1 MWENLD
7 PVWGTG
13 TFEKFYT
20 GVFGIVLSSRPEEL
34 DEWWDL
40 NKKCVK
46 FVDDH
51 IQYLSNP
58 LYSLPRDSA
67 LDVRSGGSQLKGFLK
82 GRFPKTAELL
92 SEPQILRICEDISVE
107 LSLHQLEVF
116 GFIDLA
122 FQDPSLQFDSGQ
134 IELVSLSST
143 VLELYC
149 REVKFLLLIIRELA
163 NNSHP
168 CVVLGVLCDSES
180 EFNNREEQVSS
191 DSPSESKAGSVFTSQ
206 CTPICIYGCSVILE
220 SGFVR
225 NAVNSI
231 FQSIQEVIKLGQ
243 ANIKT
248 DSQSMADLPSNS
260 ETSDCLR
267 DHYRNVIIQ
276 LTDTV
281 AILLS
286 RFSPS
291 LDEVEALMELIPNAA
306 RMQPSFL
313 TNRPTA
319 ADFDSWDEFGTHF
332 SDYAGKGSGI
342 EGQDSKQVIS
352 GSDTRLSLS
361 AKILLII
368 IICFDTMPNRW
379 SRTKNISA
387 APNSI
392 HEAHNW
398 FRSSARLPKSSKNN
412 FFSTKHSLITKL
424 SQDTTASASGSLSIQ
439 EEQSRTLSGE
449 FWDIDA
455 PLGRFAA
462 FSINGAFGQ
471 NSKKRF
477 MGLTHWRTLRF
488 IQDELL
494 PRLDPQD
501 PVGLAFIQAIYDI
514 CSVALSP
521 TQDPIQWSRILQL
534 QRRILMERDS
544 KLYSSERDSTPPST
558 LRAQSKIFIQTG
570 NSEPVISIL
579 SPLVCCLDSLCR
591 RYPLASW
598 GASKVLSS
606 CIEMFPTLSMYSSF
620 GETEDGTSASV
631 PLPPVLSELFVD
643 LLDLAATIMAVG
655 HYSLGQQVAHFL
667 QNQPSNFWF
676 HLPSILIFISRTLLS
691 KEDILSFPEEHPRLG
706 VWSGA
711 GFDNPRSFRPIFRA
725 VLRVL
730 SAGFSSRLCISCPP
744 PPPLL
749 SPSLN
754 LHESRSVPDFLI
766 LLLRDCFENKIF
778 EDPKLLYTLF
788 IGSLD
793 VFSQGI
799 LHSQSSEVL
808 AILSSKIALLSKVL
822 QHSITQNDSGI
833 FLIKLFSSIISLQ
846 FRVSSINNSTF
857 CLNNE
862 VNRSAA
868 NNTEYTFCGK
878 ADGNGKASSFNDDTN
893 GVLSKS
899 QLPLIRWVMLEIL
912 PIIHKLNSIPPV
924 RRWTISAL
932 VLKFIRHTLSN
943 PLPERQQDFTED
955 SDATIWLFRC
965 LLSIDSP
972 SFHQL
977 MALVIPPEDPFL
989 TFLQTQNRD
998 TSSRPKLLTAK
1009 TGLEIIRILFQ
1020 RDKLFL
1026 SWVNYHKNSLRR
1038 LCTGLLS
1045 RTGTPINIQEVLLD
1059 TEALD
1064 AVTSSDSSLI
1074 YFHEQLALPV
1084 QEDLSPTRFELLNL
1098 KKNEYYRVSLLRYI
1112 IIGTDPDLLKSS
1124 TYIACQFLYRDPE
1137 ALTALLTSSPAL
1149 LLQLRSSFSRI
1160 FSSPD
1165 LDKFPTSIQGFI
1177 LDSEDSFNYIW
1188 NNPNSFILAESES
1201 GMKSTSLVADQQAVY
1216 WDEITEADPTSSL
1229 YSCEN
1234 NLIGISFKTLLP
1246 IHNEL
1251 ELNYTIYI
1259 DSLVESADLSL
1270 WCSLKTTLLRE
1281 LPLSSKLETL
1291 RTDETI
1297 LSGYLQLLPPTFI
1310 PNKSSLYNRISRFH
1324 LTSTRS
1330 LVAFA
1335 LSKGLEDRFLISSS
1349 LNDSVSVPNI
1359 AIGTQSRSQDTASS
1373 AVPLLLGLGLGMATD
1388 VPTIKEY
1395 LIFSTSNDASYS
1407 VKTYEEIYIP
1417 DASSSTDESTFPL
1430 LTIMD
1435 ILSTPPQIP
1444 LSHPNDQRPCFPS
1457 IDFAI
1462 LSQLEFYYLTL
1473 RLTINLLKIPQLLDF
1488 SLRLLNERLNSRF
1501 AILKERILLPVTW
1514 IPPEYRW
1521 LHFLHLA
1528 LIVHLISSE
1537 VFVVS
1542 QVSSALKEIQCL
1554 DFHNSLLRDPFWL
1567 SCIQNLNALFRL
1579 FLTPPKTSSSSHDQL
1594 DILSPILNIAHSFLE
1609 DEPSPDIELLIQQSA
1624 NYTFLFCSFIPYLT
1638 AKNQVCGIYR
1648 TSLQSILPENYGN
1661 QKFIQDRFP
1670 LTFAPSISS
1679 ISCRLF
1685 INEYVQLLGLL
1696 LNKFSTVSPFNYT
1709 ELESRDLDAN
1719 SFTTLQAIIELCRPF
1734 INFSFF
1740 KKTPVPLSSAILSIF
1755 SQTLLTTLKHVHASF
1770 SAETNIYNGDESSL
1784 RLYLPSYSIS
1794 EIQRQKICFTTI
1806 QDCCEDLVR
1815 LLVELEKAS
1824 YTNYSS
1830 NQYFPP
1836 GWKNTLLILLS
1847 NCIAIDSIQFSNK
1860 SSQDTGEQFTSSFLR
1875 QIWPEVWASNRN
1887 NGYSSKSSSGRP
1899 ISTFV
1904 EFVSLL
1910 INNLRVSTKQNEH
1923 EILRSLDDFLPSKL
1937 EPRNTS
1943 WVLKPQEV
1951 ILLTQLNQFKK
1962 SKDFDE
1968 GDIENENYRISEL
1981 CNWIPFNSDLLFGTK
1996 TQQNHSFLSLYLL
2009 FLIYNKIHISS
2020 QLILTNSSVLVP
2032 SITGDEHI
2040 QSLYALIESSKFSIQ
2055 CCHGSLI
2062 FWNYIT
2068 INWIRMSPS
2077 FLRKIIESD
2086 YISCLLSQEVV
2097 LTALQDCHQLFLD
2110 LQFVSS
2116 QISFNLQLEKAFDR
2130 IELIISIFSLLLEVI
2145 NRGVLPKNTL
2155 AGYGSIDNF
2164 EVIIGWIIKLEAF
2177 FSSLFEFFLKHLLFC
2192 QQKKS
2197 DWQFHSEGQC
2207 MFNSGRFGSIIVVEK
2222 FSPILCSVYS
2232 LFSKVLVTGYHISYL
2247 KYRMNNGTENKV
2259 NLNNLNH
2266 GNAKEQDTNF
2276 IIINILHS
2284 RTGQILESAS
2294 QMISLVP
2301 NIDQL
2306 NSLIFSCISW
2316 FESEVEF
2323 LSHYKPVKLG
2333 FELTS
2338 TIHNSPHTNPF
2349 KLKLEIARWLSNC
2362 ISCLTSSLKD
2372 GIESKPSHILQNVV
2386 SILARGSLTILLC
2399 DTQFPGQPLTSTSS
2413 ILSAEDPFQEA
2424 IRTCISSINLM
2435 LSSEIKNNFLNSKL
2449 SETSKSCK
2457 SELELLKQI
2466 RSKLESIHFIST

>member
-1 MWENLD
+1 MWEDLD

-20 GVFGIVLSSRPEEL
+20 GVFGVVLSSRPEEL

-40 NKKCVK
+40 NKECVK
-46 FVDDH
+46 FVDTH

-67 LDVRSGGSQLKGFLK
+67 LDVRNGGSQLKEFLS
-82 GRFPKTAELL
+82 GRFTKTAELL
-92 SEPQILRICEDISVE
+92 LEPQILRICEDMSVE

-122 FQDPSLQFDSGQ
+122 LQDPSLQSDSGQ
-134 IELVSLSST
+134 VELVNLSST

-149 REVKFLLLIIRELA
+149 RELKFLLLIIRELA

-180 EFNNREEQVSS
+180 EFGDREEQVSS
-191 DSPSESKAGSVFTSQ
+191 DSTGESKAGSVFTSQ
-206 CTPICIYGCSVILE
+206 CPPICIYGCSMILE

-248 DSQSMADLPSNS
+248 DSQSMVDLPSNS

-286 RFSPS
+286 RFLPN

-319 ADFDSWDEFGTHF
+319 ADFDSWDGFGTHF
-332 SDYAGKGSGI
+332 SDYGGKISVSD
-342 EGQDSKQVIS
+342 GQEPKQVS
-352 GSDTRLSLS
+352 TGSDTRLSLS
-361 AKILLII
+361 AKIILII

-379 SRTKNISA
+379 KRTRNIPT

-392 HEAHNW
+392 HEAHSW
-398 FRSSARLPKSSKNN
+398 FRSSTRLPISSKSN

-424 SQDTTASASGSLSIQ
+424 SQDTTASTSGSLSIQ

-501 PVGLAFIQAIYDI
+501 PVGLVFIQAIYDI

-544 KLYSSERDSTPPST
+544 KVYTSERDSTPSST
-558 LRAQSKIFIQTG
+558 IRAQAKGSVQTS

-579 SPLVCCLDSLCR
+579 SPLVRCLDSLCR

-620 GETEDGTSASV
+620 GETEDGASISV
-631 PLPPVLSELFVD
+631 PLPPILSELFVD

-676 HLPSILIFISRTLLS
+676 HLPSILIFISRTLLR
-691 KEDILSFPEEHPRLG
+691 KEDILSLPEEHPRLG

-754 LHESRSVPDFLI
+754 LHDCRSVPDFLI
-766 LLLRDCFENKIF
+766 LLLRDCFENKMF
-778 EDPKLLYTLF
+778 EDPKLLYTLL

-799 LHSQSSEVL
+799 LHSQSSEIL
-808 AILSSKIALLSKVL
+808 AILSSKIPLLSKVL

-846 FRVSSINNSTF
+846 FRISNINNSNYYLGNET
-857 CLNNE
+857 NNGE
-862 VNRSAA
+862 VN
-868 NNTEYTFCGK
+868 NKEFTLYGK
-878 ADGNGKASSFNDDTN
+878 AKINGKANSFDDAKE
-893 GVLSKS
+893 GLSKS
-899 QLPLIRWVMLEIL
+899 QLPLIMWVMLEIL
-912 PIIHKLNSIPPV
+912 PILHKLNSIPKV
-924 RRWTISAL
+924 RKWTVSAL
-932 VLKFIRHTLSN
+932 VLKFIRLTLSN
-943 PLPERQQDFTED
+943 PLPESQEDFTED

-989 TFLQTQNRD
+989 TFLQPQSRD
-998 TSSRPKLLTAK
+998 TSSRPKLLAAK

-1026 SWVNYHKNSLRR
+1026 SWVNYHKGSLRR
-1038 LCTGLLS
+1038 LCTGSLS
-1045 RTGTPINIQEVLLD
+1045 RAGAPINIQEVLLD

-1084 QEDLSPTRFELLNL
+1084 QEEFSPAQFELLNL
-1098 KKNEYYRVSLLRYI
+1098 KKNEYYQVSLLRYI
-1112 IIGTDPDLLKSS
+1112 IIGTDSDLLKSS
-1124 TYIACQFLYRDPE
+1124 TYIACQLLHRDPE
-1137 ALTALLTSSPAL
+1137 TLTALLTSSPAL

-1165 LDKFPTSIQGFI
+1165 LDKFPTSIHGFI
-1177 LDSEDSFNYIW
+1177 LESEDSFNYIW
-1188 NNPNSFILAESES
+1188 NNPNSFVSAESES
-1201 GMKSTSLVADQQAVY
+1201 GIKSTSLVTDQQAVY

-1234 NLIGISFKTLLP
+1234 NLLGVSYKTLLP

-1270 WCSLKTTLLRE
+1270 WCSLKTTLLGE
-1281 LPLSSKLETL
+1281 LPLSSKLEIT
-1291 RTDETI
+1291 RTNEAI
-1297 LSGYLQLLPPTFI
+1297 LNGYLQLLPPTFI
-1310 PNKSSLYNRISRFH
+1310 PNKSSLYNKISRFH

-1330 LVAFA
+1330 LIAFA
-1335 LSKGLEDRFLISSS
+1335 LSKGIEDRFLISSS
-1349 LNDSVSVPNI
+1349 FTDSLSVQNI
-1359 AIGTQSRSQDTASS
+1359 AIWTQSKSQDTASS

-1395 LIFSTSNDASYS
+1395 LIFSTSNDENYS
-1407 VKTYEEIYIP
+1407 AKTYEEIYIP
-1417 DASSSTDESTFPL
+1417 DASSSSDESTFPL
-1430 LTIMD
+1430 LTIME

-1457 IDFAI
+1457 VDFAI

-1473 RLTINLLKIPQLLDF
+1473 RLTVNLLKIPQLLDF

-1514 IPPEYRW
+1514 IPQEYRW

-1528 LIVHLISSE
+1528 LIVNLISSE
-1537 VFVVS
+1537 IFVVS

-1554 DFHNSLLRDPFWL
+1554 DFHNSLLRDQFWL
-1567 SCIQNLNALFRL
+1567 SCIQNLHALFRL

-1594 DILSPILNIAHSFLE
+1594 DILSPILNISYSFLE
-1609 DEPSPDIELLIQQSA
+1609 NETSPDMEFLIQQ
-1624 NYTFLFCSFIPYLT
+1624 NPNCKFLFCSFIPYLT
-1638 AKNQVCGIYR
+1638 VQSHACGIYR
-1648 TSLQSILPENYGN
+1648 TSLQYMVPDSYGGQN
-1661 QKFIQDRFP
+1661 LIKDRFP
-1670 LTFAPSISS
+1670 ITLAPSISS

-1696 LNKFSTVSPFNYT
+1696 LNKFSKVSPLNHT
-1709 ELESRDLDAN
+1709 EFESRDLDAN
-1719 SFTTLQAIIELCRPF
+1719 SFSTLQAIIELCRPF

-1755 SQTLLTTLKHVHASF
+1755 SQTLLTTLRHVHESF
-1770 SAETNIYNGDESSL
+1770 STGASAYNNDELSL
-1784 RLYLPSYSIS
+1784 RLYFSNSSIS

-1815 LLVELEKAS
+1815 LLVDLEKAPS
-1824 YTNYSS
+1824 LNYSS
-1830 NQYFPP
+1830 NQYFPS
-1836 GWKNTLLILLS
+1836 GWKNTLLLLLS
-1847 NCIAIDSIQFSNK
+1847 NCIAIDSIQLSNK
-1860 SSQDTGEQFTSSFLR
+1860 SNQDASEPFTSSFLR
-1875 QIWPEVWASNRN
+1875 QIWPEVWTSNRN
-1887 NGYSSKSSSGRP
+1887 KAYSSSKSSSGKP
-1899 ISTFV
+1899 ISTFLD
-1904 EFVSLL
+1904 FVSLL
-1910 INNLRVSTKQNEH
+1910 INNLRIPNKQNEH
-1923 EILRSLDDFLPSKL
+1923 EILKCLNDFLPCKL
-1937 EPRNTS
+1937 NPRNAS

-1951 ILLTQLNQFKK
+1951 ILLTQLNQFKTL
-1962 SKDFDE
+1962 KDLDDGE
-1968 GDIENENYRISEL
+1968 IENEKYRISDL
-1981 CNWIPFNSDLLFGTK
+1981 CHWTPFNCDLFFCTR

-2009 FLIYNKIHISS
+2009 FLIYNKIHVSN
-2020 QLILTNSSVLVP
+2020 QLILTDPSNLVP
-2032 SITGDEHI
+2032 SINGDEHI
-2040 QSLYALIESSKFSIQ
+2040 QNLNALIENSKFSVQ
-2055 CCHGSLI
+2055 CCHASLI

-2086 YISCLLSQEVV
+2086 YISCLLSQEVI

-2110 LQFVSS
+2110 LQFVGS
-2116 QISFNLQLEKAFDR
+2116 QISFNLQLEKAFGR
-2130 IELIISIFSLLLEVI
+2130 IELIISMFSLLLEII
-2145 NRGVLPKNTL
+2145 NRGILPKNTL

-2164 EVIIGWIIKLEAF
+2164 EVIVCWIVKLEAF

-2197 DWQFHSEGQC
+2197 DWQFHAEGQQVL
-2207 MFNSGRFGSIIVVEK
+2207 NSGRFGSILVVEK
-2222 FSPILCSVYS
+2222 LSHILCSVYS
-2232 LFSKVLVTGYHISYL
+2232 LFSKILIAGYHISHI
-2247 KYRMNNGTENKV
+2247 KSRMNTGKENKV
-2259 NLNNLNH
+2259 DINSKNH
-2266 GNAKEQDTNF
+2266 GNAKELDTNF

-2301 NIDQL
+2301 KIDQL

-2316 FESEVEF
+2316 FEAEVEF
-2323 LSHYKPVKLG
+2323 LSNYKSAKSG
-2333 FELTS
+2333 FETS
-2338 TIHNSPHTNPF
+2338 NTIHNSPSLNPF

-2362 ISCLTSSLKD
+2362 ISCLTSSFKD
-2372 GIESKPSHILQNVV
+2372 GIESKPSHIVQSLV
-2386 SILARGSLTILLC
+2386 SALSRASLTILLC
-2399 DTQFPGQPLTSTSS
+2399 DSQFPGQPLTSTS

-2449 SETSKSCK
+2449 SETSRNCK

-2466 RSKLESIHFIST
+2466 RLKLESINSISN

>member
-13 TFEKFYT
+13 AFEKFYS
-20 GVFGIVLSSRPEEL
+20 GVFGVLLSSRPEEL

-40 NKKCVK
+40 NKECVQ
-46 FVDDH
+46 FVDAH
-51 IQYLSNP
+51 IKYLSNP

-67 LDVRSGGSQLKGFLK
+67 LDVRSGGSQLGGFLRE
-82 GRFPKTAELL
+82 RFPKTAELL
-92 SEPQILRICEDISVE
+92 LEPQVLRLCEDISVE

-122 FQDPSLQFDSGQ
+122 LQDPSLQSDSGQ
-134 IELVSLSST
+134 VELASLSST
-143 VLELYC
+143 ILELYC
-149 REVKFLLLIIRELA
+149 RELKFLLLIIRELA

-168 CVVLGVLCDSES
+168 CVVLGVLCDSDS
-180 EFNNREEQVSS
+180 DLDNREEQASS
-191 DSPSESKAGSVFTSQ
+191 DSPGESKAGSAFTSQ
-206 CTPICIYGCSVILE
+206 CPPICIYGCSMILE
-220 SGFVR
+220 SGFIR
-225 NAVNSI
+225 NAVNSV

-248 DSQSMADLPSNS
+248 DSQSMVDLPSNS

-276 LTDTV
+276 LTDTI

-286 RFSPS
+286 RFSPN

-319 ADFDSWDEFGTHF
+319 ADFDSWDGFGTLF
-332 SDYAGKGSGI
+332 SDYNGKGSGS
-342 EGQDSKQVIS
+342 ECQDSKQAIS
-352 GSDTRLSLS
+352 RSDTRLSLS

-368 IICFDTMPNRW
+368 IICFDNMPNRW
-379 SRTKNISA
+379 ERTKSISA
-387 APNSI
+387 TPNSI
-392 HEAHNW
+392 HETHIW
-398 FRSSARLPKSSKNN
+398 FCSSSRLPKSSKSN

-424 SQDTTASASGSLSIQ
+424 SQDVTIGTSGSLSIQ

-501 PVGLAFIQAIYDI
+501 PVGLVFIQAIYDI

-544 KLYSSERDSTPPST
+544 KIYSSERDNTPSNT
-558 LRAQSKIFIQTG
+558 LRAPTKNSVQTS

-676 HLPSILIFISRTLLS
+676 HLPSILLFISRTLLR
-691 KEDILSFPEEHPRLG
+691 KDDILSQPEDHPRLG
-706 VWSGA
+706 IWSGA
-711 GFDNPRSFRPIFRA
+711 GLDNPRSFRPICRA
-725 VLRVL
+725 VLRIL
-730 SAGFSSRLCISCPP
+730 SAGFSSRLCISSPP

-754 LHESRSVPDFLI
+754 LHDSRSVPDFLI
-766 LLLRDCFENKIF
+766 LLLRDSFENRIF
-778 EDPKLLYTLF
+778 EDPKLLYTLL

-793 VFSQGI
+793 VFSQGV
-799 LHSQSSEVL
+799 LHSQSSEIL
-808 AILSSKIALLSKVL
+808 AILSSKIPLLSKVL
-822 QHSITQNDSGI
+822 QHSINQNDSGI

-846 FRVSSINNSTF
+846 FRISSINHSNY
-857 CLNNE
+857 CLNDEN
-862 VNRSAA
+862 NRNAV
-868 NNTEYTFCGK
+868 NNTEYNIYGK
-878 ADGNGKASSFNDDTN
+878 ADKHGKTNSFFDANG
-893 GVLSKS
+893 GLSKS

-912 PIIHKLNSIPPV
+912 PIIHKLNSIPTI
-924 RRWTISAL
+924 RKWTISAL
-932 VLKFIRHTLSN
+932 VLKFVRLTLSN
-943 PLPERQQDFTED
+943 PLPESQQNFTED

-989 TFLQTQNRD
+989 SFLQTQNRN

-1020 RDKLFL
+1020 RDNLFL
-1026 SWVNYHKNSLRR
+1026 SWVNYHKSSLRR
-1038 LCTGLLS
+1038 LCTGSLS
-1045 RTGTPINIQEVLLD
+1045 RTGGPINIQEVLLD

-1074 YFHEQLALPV
+1074 HIHEQLALPV
-1084 QEDLSPTRFELLNL
+1084 QEDLSPSQFELLNL

-1112 IIGTDPDLLKSS
+1112 IIGTDPDLLKTAS
-1124 TYIACQFLYRDPE
+1124 YIACQLLHRDPE

-1165 LDKFPTSIQGFI
+1165 LDRFPTSIQGLI
-1177 LDSEDSFNYIW
+1177 LDSEDSFNIIW
-1188 NNPNSFILAESES
+1188 NNPNSFIPAESES
-1201 GMKSTSLVADQQAVY
+1201 GTKSYSLVADQQAVY

-1234 NLIGISFKTLLP
+1234 NLLGMSFKTLLP

-1251 ELNYTIYI
+1251 ELNYRIYI

-1270 WCSLKTTLLRE
+1270 WCSLKTTLLGE
-1281 LPLSSKLETL
+1281 LPLSSKLEIS
-1291 RTDETI
+1291 RTNEAV
-1297 LSGYLQLLPPTFI
+1297 LNGFLQLLPPTFI
-1310 PNKSSLYNRISRFH
+1310 PNKSSLYNKISRFH
-1324 LTSTRS
+1324 LTSTRT
-1330 LVAFA
+1330 LIAFA
-1335 LSKGLEDRFLISSS
+1335 LSKAIEDRFMVSSS
-1349 LNDSVSVPNI
+1349 LIGSVSVPNI
-1359 AIGTQSRSQDTASS
+1359 AIGARSKALDTASS

-1395 LIFSTSNDASYS
+1395 LIFSTSNDENYS
-1407 VKTYEEIYIP
+1407 SKTYEEIYIP
-1417 DASSSTDESTFPL
+1417 DASSSADESTFPL

-1435 ILSTPPQIP
+1435 ILSAPPQIP

-1473 RLTINLLKIPQLLDF
+1473 RLTVNLLKVPQLLDF
-1488 SLRLLNERLNSRF
+1488 SLRLLSERFNSRF
-1501 AILKERILLPVTW
+1501 SILKERILLPVTW

-1528 LIVHLISSE
+1528 LIVHLVSSE
-1537 VFVVS
+1537 IFVVS

-1554 DFHNSLLRDPFWL
+1554 ELHNSLLRDPFWL
-1567 SCIQNLNALFRL
+1567 SCIQNLHALFRL

-1594 DILSPILNIAHSFLE
+1594 DILSPILNIAHYFLE
-1609 DEPSPDIELLIQQSA
+1609 NESSPDIELLIQQNPSQT
-1624 NYTFLFCSFIPYLT
+1624 YLFCSFLPYLT
-1638 AKNQVCGIYR
+1638 AQTQVCGIYR
-1648 TSLQSILPENYGN
+1648 TSLQSIVPDHFGN
-1661 QKFIQDRFP
+1661 QKLIKDRFP
-1670 LTFAPSISS
+1670 ITLAPSISS

-1696 LNKFSTVSPFNYT
+1696 LNKFSRTSPQNHT
-1709 ELESRDLDAN
+1709 ELESRDIDAN
-1719 SFTTLQAIIELCRPF
+1719 VFSTLQTIIELCRPF

-1740 KKTPVPLSSAILSIF
+1740 KKTPEPFSSAILSIF
-1755 SQTLLTTLKHVHASF
+1755 SQTLLTTLRHVHTSF
-1770 SAETNIYNGDESSL
+1770 SSENIYSNDESSL
-1784 RLYLPSYSIS
+1784 RLYLPNNSIS

-1815 LLVELEKAS
+1815 LLVELEKTS
-1824 YTNYSS
+1824 STNYNS
-1830 NQYFPP
+1830 NQYFPQ
-1836 GWKNTLLILLS
+1836 GWKNTLLLLLS
-1847 NCIAIDSIQFSNK
+1847 NCIAMDSIQFFNK
-1860 SSQDTGEQFTSSFLR
+1860 NNQETNEPFTSSFLQ
-1875 QIWPEVWASNRN
+1875 QIWPEVWTSHKNNKNLSN
-1887 NGYSSKSSSGRP
+1887 KSSSNRP
-1899 ISTFV
+1899 FSTFI

-1910 INNLRVSTKQNEH
+1910 INNLRILSKRHEH
-1923 EILRSLDDFLPSKL
+1923 EILKRLDDFLPSTL
-1937 EPRNTS
+1937 ESRNTS
-1943 WVLKPQEV
+1943 WVLKSQEF
-1951 ILLTQLNQFKK
+1951 ILLSQLDQFKI
-1962 SKDFDE
+1962 SKDIDI
-1968 GDIENENYRISEL
+1968 GDVENENHRISEL
-1981 CNWIPFNSDLLFGTK
+1981 CNWMPFNSDLLFGAK
-1996 TQQNHSFLSLYLL
+1996 NQHDHSFLSLYLL
-2009 FLIYNKIHISS
+2009 FLIYNKIHVSS
-2020 QLILTNSSVLVP
+2020 QSISINSSGLVP
-2032 SITGDEHI
+2032 CITGDEHI
-2040 QSLYALIESSKFSIQ
+2040 QNLYALIENSKFSRQ
-2055 CCHGSLI
+2055 CCHGSLV

-2077 FLRKIIESD
+2077 FLRRIIESD
-2086 YISCLLSQEVV
+2086 YINCLLSQEVV

-2110 LQFVSS
+2110 LKFVSP
-2116 QISFNLQLEKAFDR
+2116 QVSFNLQLEKAFER
-2130 IELIISIFSLLLEVI
+2130 AELVISIFSLLLEI
-2145 NRGVLPKNTL
+2145 MNRGILPKNIL

-2164 EVIIGWIIKLEAF
+2164 EVIIGWITKLEAF
-2177 FSSLFEFFLKHLLFC
+2177 FSSLFDFFLKHLLFC

-2197 DWQFHSEGQC
+2197 DWQFHSENNQY
-2207 MFNSGRFGSIIVVEK
+2207 MANSGRFGSILVIEK

-2232 LFSKVLVTGYHISYL
+2232 LFSKVIIAGYHISDL
-2247 KYRMNNGTENKV
+2247 KSRMITGTEKTV
-2259 NLNNLNH
+2259 NLNSSLKH
-2266 GNAKEQDTNF
+2266 VNAQEPDTNF
-2276 IIINILHS
+2276 IMINILHS
-2284 RTGQILESAS
+2284 RTGQILETAS
-2294 QMISLVP
+2294 QMASLIP
-2301 NIDQL
+2301 NFNHL
-2306 NSLIFSCISW
+2306 NSLIFSCVSW

-2323 LSHYKPVKLG
+2323 LSHKSSRSGVEVC
-2333 FELTS
+2333 FS
-2338 TIHNSPHTNPF
+2338 IQNSPPINPL

-2362 ISCLTSSLKD
+2362 ISYLTSSLKD
-2372 GIESKPSHILQNVV
+2372 GIESKPSHVVQDVV
-2386 SILARGSLTILLC
+2386 SVLARASLTILLC
-2399 DTQFPGQPLTSTSS
+2399 NSKYSEPLNSISS

-2424 IRTCISSINLM
+2424 VKICITSINFM

-2449 SETSKSCK
+2449 SKTSRSCK
-2457 SELELLKQI
+2457 SELELLKEI
-2466 RSKLESIHFIST
+2466 KIKLESFHPIPN